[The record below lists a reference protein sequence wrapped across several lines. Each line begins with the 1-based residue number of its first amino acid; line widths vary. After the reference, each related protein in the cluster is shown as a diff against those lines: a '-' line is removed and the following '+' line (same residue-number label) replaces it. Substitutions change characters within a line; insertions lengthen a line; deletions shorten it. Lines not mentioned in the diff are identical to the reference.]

1 MAAPEGGNLQV
12 EDDGADLLIAPR
24 VELIRL
30 RTIVLLRWV
39 AIAGQLCAVV
49 AASALGLQVQ
59 QGLILAVIA
68 AAAVMNLAVA
78 SRAPRRGSGGES
90 VLQLGFDLAQLT
102 TLLALTGGLSNP
114 FAMLI
119 VVPVTI
125 AATALDRRRVMVL
138 AVATIAMITLA
149 AVLAVPLTRVD
160 GSVVEVP
167 WILELGHWVAIVVA
181 VIFASAYAH
190 RVSGELRATG
200 AALAATQTAL
210 AREQKL
216 QHLGGVVAAAAHEM
230 GTPLATIKLVAGE
243 LADEIAASSLDH
255 REDIAADIALLRDS
269 ADRCRDILRSM
280 GRAGRD
286 DLLVQTAP
294 LSALLAEAAEPHESR
309 GRIERHL
316 ESDDGS
322 AEPILRRDAGVVHA
336 LRNLIQ
342 NAVDFARDRVKID
355 ARWNRQ
361 HLRLTISDDG
371 PGYSPT
377 LLSRIGDPFLTGR
390 PANGK
395 ARQGYEGM
403 GLGLFIAKTLL
414 ERSAAELHFGNA
426 AEGGAVV
433 EIRWARS
440 DIDATSREALGVN
453 PLIEP

>member
-1 MAAPEGGNLQV
+1 MEN
-12 EDDGADLLIAPR
+12 DGADLLIAPR

-49 AASALGLQVQ
+49 AATALGLQVQ

-68 AAAVMNLAVA
+68 AAAAVNLAVA
-78 SRAPRRGSGGES
+78 GRAPRRSSGRES
-90 VLQLGFDLAQLT
+90 ALQLGFDLAQLT

-125 AATALDRRRVMVL
+125 AATALDRRRVLLL
-138 AVATIAMITLA
+138 AAATVAMISVAGL
-149 AVLAVPLTRVD
+149 VAVPLTRLD
-160 GSVVEVP
+160 GSPVEIP
-167 WILELGHWVAIVVA
+167 RILAFGHWVAIVVA
-181 VIFASAYAH
+181 VIFASAYAR

-200 AALAATQTAL
+200 AALAATQMAL

-243 LADEIAASSLDH
+243 LAEELAASQLDGQGEIAADL
-255 REDIAADIALLRDS
+255 ALLRDS

-294 LSALLAEAAEPHESR
+294 LSALIAEAAEPHASR
-309 GRIERHL
+309 GRIDRNLQSE
-316 ESDDGS
+316 DGS
-322 AEPILRRDAGVVHA
+322 AEPILRRDPGVVHA

-342 NAVDFARDRVKID
+342 NAVDFAGDRVTIE
-355 ARWNRQ
+355 ARWDRQ
-361 HLRLTISDDG
+361 QLCLAISDNG
-371 PGYSPT
+371 PGYPPA
-377 LLSRIGDPFLTGR
+377 LLGRIGDPFLTGR
-390 PANGK
+390 PGGK

-414 ERSAAELHFGNA
+414 ERSGAELHFRNA
-426 AEGGAVV
+426 PQGGAVV
-433 EIRWARS
+433 EIQWRRS

-453 PLIEP
+453 PLIES